1 MMMKFKDVQIFRV
14 LLVIVLLATGIGADE
29 ISGDQKFL
37 AAEDG
42 VFEEGITP
50 EIRRAR
56 LDVLLNMIPFGWD
69 ATMRHL
75 RCEGVYQRLVKE
87 FPGDWWA
94 CLAAAKFLE
103 EVPGLAVIQEGKWV
117 RRLDWSGST
126 HHAAERD
133 RVERIRLLMKA
144 QELALP
150 EYRNGSVSGD
160 DLAEILLE
168 LSLLF
173 QRREGDRQLTDLEV
187 VPELEL
193 ISQRWLPGSWS
204 GKIKQF
210 VMPSIPASFEESR
223 TDDERALWCL
233 ELAGKFAESRKVEV
247 KYEKADF
254 WADTLG
260 VHLVAYQGFIYVEGT
275 ESEFDAGAPGEFEL
289 HTLKDSETL
298 VMGKDG
304 PERITLP
311 EHCRYLSM
319 LREVIEDPSASAELR
334 WRSASDLIE
343 WLYPN
348 RRQFE
353 KAVELAKRMDQL
365 RGKGSEEDQ
374 QDESDFDGEIPGPE
388 MEVGGER
395 FFVKGK
401 EPQLTVYS
409 RMMQKANL
417 EIWKL
422 DPEKL
427 GELNTYGNHGP
438 VALELRADFLG
449 NTNYDDED
457 IREEHAWFEK
467 IFDLERRWEVPLRMK
482 PQRLQSATVVKVP
495 VSEPGTY
502 AVVEK
507 TKDGRSVYPF
517 RIYDLVLMKA
527 GWKNSDLYVIDPSTG
542 EAFEGAEV
550 LATEM
555 WDDDLHFVSDHT
567 GRLQA
572 VGDYGDLGRS
582 FLIRRP
588 GGEWQVGMILNDGPG
603 TFWDDYQIWQS
614 FLVTSQPLYR
624 PGQKVSLAGWLKHV
638 PRWRVGKEET
648 LKDVGVRMKVTD
660 PTGREV
666 WSGETKLDE
675 FGGFT
680 GEFQLRDEV
689 VLGDYRIQ
697 LQAEGFFSASD
708 PFADPFAESEDTE
721 PKKEWQDVESS
732 SRWHRGWHFE
742 VGEIRKP
749 DFQVKLIPVEGGGEF
764 ELMVEATYLSGEPV
778 RGAPVIAGLEGTPAL
793 MRFHPKRKWD
803 DLFEPGYQ
811 WSLRIPRQMPDWK
824 SWAIWPGDSALSN
837 DYDGQDYE
845 VTTRLEAVTDD
856 EGRARLK
863 FDANFPFL
871 DQFPYRVTVKAG
883 VIEMTGR
890 RVGARKSWVH
900 TGLPFEV
907 FARPLEGFYHE
918 GDEVEIEVG
927 MMSVG
932 GEPRSGRGVLKLERI
947 EDGEF
952 KNILRRELEIDERG
966 VAKVSIIAPRGGQY
980 RCVFAAGGS
989 ERGFVMEVMGGEV
1002 VRRKDSY
1009 FVMIGR
1015 EIWNGYHPPELPSQ
1029 GGSGFPIT
1037 PATPSLYAYSRAGGA
1052 ELNDEEFGLVDQV
1065 KARSKFTD
1073 RAYWGGALKTGRD
1086 GRLKVAFDL
1095 PENLTT
1101 WRLQS
1106 WAFGKGRAF
1115 GEAQLELPVSKK
1127 LQVRPMLPRAAVV
1140 GDELVI
1146 GAIVQ
1151 NLSEIKDD
1159 FILTLEVEGMEVKDA
1174 GAREVSLK
1182 AGAEGIAQWRVVMKE
1197 AGAAL
1202 VRVKVVG
1209 RESKLSDGFEHRV
1222 PVAAKE
1228 IQQTVSGAVRVE
1240 AGSEEV
1246 VLESPGDPGMEDS
1259 VVTVRAEANSAVSAL
1274 LVLPDLVR
1282 YPYGC
1287 VEQTLSRFLPLMIA
1301 SKAAGDL
1308 GLEWSEMARVF
1319 KKRDHSLVWL
1329 NGRQATELGEVELK
1343 LSEEK
1348 VADMISVGIHRLDE
1362 LQRNDGSW
1370 GWFSAKDEEARVDM
1384 TALALRGLLMADAKG
1399 RDGRQLYAIERGVR
1413 WLEKWSELEISEKTE
1428 VRTLAEAA
1436 FVAWVLREAESKKVD
1451 ELITKLSKVLA
1462 KLPTTSKIHLALAM
1476 KKSPGLEV
1484 VVGEIREEMKRVVQ
1498 PGYRSWWN
1506 AEVERRAYYLKL
1518 LVEIGADAT
1527 ELNAEVERL
1536 LESRT
1541 DGVRWRHTRES
1552 ALCVEAII
1560 EAMLAQGRD
1569 FSNEEEEHRVTI
1581 FGPGGEREIVL
1592 SKANLWTESIELPL
1606 SDDWKKGLSIR
1617 AKNAGAEGVRVAAS
1631 TCHPTSDTKLMQASE
1646 DGLKLE
1652 RNYYSLS
1659 QGGGRILIS
1668 EDEKLKVGE
1677 VIQVVLVVSTDVP
1690 REFLHVRDAIP
1701 AGLEQLNQLSG
1712 YRSGAFQQSRTG
1724 EAHFFLNNLEMGERR
1739 LSYTVNVVTEGRSL
1753 ALPAQVECMYAPD
1766 FRGQSGARRI
1776 EVRR

>member
-1 MMMKFKDVQIFRV
+1 
-14 LLVIVLLATGIGADE
+14 
-29 ISGDQKFL
+29 
-37 AAEDG
+37 
-42 VFEEGITP
+42 
-50 EIRRAR
+50 
-56 LDVLLNMIPFGWD
+56 
-69 ATMRHL
+69 MRHL

-87 FPGDWWA
+87 FSKDWWA
-94 CLAAAKFLE
+94 YVAAAKFLE
-103 EVPGLAVIQEGKWV
+103 EVPGLAVIQEGELV

-126 HHAAERD
+126 HHAAKRD
-133 RVERIRLLMKA
+133 SVERIRLLMKA

-160 DLAEILLE
+160 DLAEIFLE
-168 LSLLF
+168 LSSLF
-173 QRREGDRQLTDLEV
+173 QRREGDGQLTDLEV

-193 ISQRWLPGSWS
+193 ISQRWLPKSWS

-210 VMPSIPASFEESR
+210 VMPLVPTSFEESR

-233 ELAGKFAESRKVEV
+233 EQAGKFAKERKVEV

-275 ESEFDAGAPGEFEL
+275 ESEFDVGAPGEFEL

-298 VMGKDG
+298 VVGKDG

-319 LREVIEDPSASAELR
+319 LHEVIEDPSASAELR
-334 WRSASDLIE
+334 WRAASDLIE

-353 KAVELAKRMDQL
+353 KAAELAKRMDQK

-374 QDESDFDGEIPGPE
+374 QEEEYFNEEIPGPE

-395 FFVKGK
+395 FFVKGQ
-401 EPQLTVYS
+401 EPELTIYS
-409 RMMQKANL
+409 RMMEKANL

-427 GELNTYGNHGP
+427 SELNTYGNHGS
-438 VALELRADFLG
+438 VALELREDFLG
-449 NTNYDDED
+449 NTNYDGED

-467 IFDLERRWEVPLRMK
+467 IFDLERRWEIPLRMK
-482 PQRLQSATVVKVP
+482 PLRLQSATVVKVP
-495 VSEPGTY
+495 FSEPGTY
-502 AVVEK
+502 AVVE
-507 TKDGRSVYPF
+507 TTESGRSVYPF
-517 RIYDLVLMKA
+517 RIYDLVLM
-527 GWKNSDLYVIDPSTG
+527 
-542 EAFEGAEV
+542 
-550 LATEM
+550 
-555 WDDDLHFVSDHT
+555 
-567 GRLQA
+567 
-572 VGDYGDLGRS
+572 
-582 FLIRRP
+582 
-588 GGEWQVGMILNDGPG
+588 
-603 TFWDDYQIWQS
+603 
-614 FLVTSQPLYR
+614 
-624 PGQKVSLAGWLKHV
+624 
-638 PRWRVGKEET
+638 
-648 LKDVGVRMKVTD
+648 
-660 PTGREV
+660 
-666 WSGETKLDE
+666 
-675 FGGFT
+675 
-680 GEFQLRDEV
+680 
-689 VLGDYRIQ
+689 
-697 LQAEGFFSASD
+697 
-708 PFADPFAESEDTE
+708 
-721 PKKEWQDVESS
+721 
-732 SRWHRGWHFE
+732 
-742 VGEIRKP
+742 
-749 DFQVKLIPVEGGGEF
+749 
-764 ELMVEATYLSGEPV
+764 
-778 RGAPVIAGLEGTPAL
+778 
-793 MRFHPKRKWD
+793 
-803 DLFEPGYQ
+803 
-811 WSLRIPRQMPDWK
+811 
-824 SWAIWPGDSALSN
+824 
-837 DYDGQDYE
+837 
-845 VTTRLEAVTDD
+845 
-856 EGRARLK
+856 
-863 FDANFPFL
+863 
-871 DQFPYRVTVKAG
+871 
-883 VIEMTGR
+883 
-890 RVGARKSWVH
+890 
-900 TGLPFEV
+900 
-907 FARPLEGFYHE
+907 
-918 GDEVEIEVG
+918 
-927 MMSVG
+927 
-932 GEPRSGRGVLKLERI
+932 
-947 EDGEF
+947 
-952 KNILRRELEIDERG
+952 
-966 VAKVSIIAPRGGQY
+966 
-980 RCVFAAGGS
+980 
-989 ERGFVMEVMGGEV
+989 
-1002 VRRKDSY
+1002 
-1009 FVMIGR
+1009 
-1015 EIWNGYHPPELPSQ
+1015 
-1029 GGSGFPIT
+1029 
-1037 PATPSLYAYSRAGGA
+1037 
-1052 ELNDEEFGLVDQV
+1052 
-1065 KARSKFTD
+1065 D
-1073 RAYWGGALKTGRD
+1073 RAFWGGALKTGRD

-1115 GEAQLELPVSKK
+1115 GGAQLELPVSKE
-1127 LQVRPMLPRAAVV
+1127 LQVRPMLPRAGVV

-1151 NLSEIKDD
+1151 NLSEIEDD
-1159 FILTLEVEGMEVKDA
+1159 FILTLEVDGIEVKDA
-1174 GAREVSLK
+1174 GAREVFLK

-1197 AGAAL
+1197 AGASL
-1202 VRVKVVG
+1202 VRVKVLG
-1209 RESKLSDGFEHRV
+1209 RESRLSDGFEQRV

-1228 IQQTVSGAVRVE
+1228 IQRTVSGKVRVE
-1240 AGSEEV
+1240 AGAEKV
-1246 VLESPGDPGMEDS
+1246 VLKSPGDPGMEGR
-1259 VVTVRAEANSAVSAL
+1259 VVTVRAEANPAVSAL
-1274 LVLPDLVR
+1274 LVLPDLAR

-1308 GLEWSEMARVF
+1308 GLEWSEMVRIF
-1319 KKRDHSLVWL
+1319 KKWDHSLGWV
-1329 NGRQATELGEVELK
+1329 NGRQATELGEVELE
-1343 LSEEK
+1343 LSGEK

-1384 TALALRGLLMADAKG
+1384 TSLALRGLLMADAKG

-1451 ELITKLSKVLA
+1451 ELITKLSNVRV

-1476 KKSPGLEV
+1476 EKSPGLEV

-1506 AEVERRAYYLKL
+1506 AEVEKRAYYLKF

-1527 ELNAEVERL
+1527 ELNTEVERL

-1606 SDDWKKGLSIR
+1606 GDDWKKSLSIR

-1631 TCHPTSDTKLMQASE
+1631 TSHPTSDTEFMHASE

-1652 RNYYSLS
+1652 RNYYRLS
-1659 QGGGRILIS
+1659 QGGGRTLIS
-1668 EDEKLKVGE
+1668 EDEQLKVGE

-1724 EAHFFLNNLEMGERR
+1724 EAHFFLNSLDEGERS
-1739 LSYTVNVVTEGRSL
+1739 LSYTVNVVTEGGSL

-1766 FRGQSGARRI
+1766 FRGQSGSRWI